1 MMPRTFLVLALMALA
16 AACTS
21 EEPESAAGKHVW
33 QEQTDAIKKA
43 QQVEDLVEETAK
55 KQREAIDAMGR

>member
-1 MMPRTFLVLALMALA
+1 MMPRTFLVLAFVALA

-21 EEPESAAGKHVW
+21 EEPESTAGKHVW